1 MSTEIRRIVR
11 EELLRSIVW
20 FGLGIVGWPIL
31 ISEFTWLDA
40 NVLTVFGLPLLT
52 WAVLTTGMI
61 GVRVS
66 TSTELQVTTPVG
78 LSMSL
83 LVGIM
88 LGGVSAVYLVAVEE
102 YAALPVIIVYA
113 AVTGGTVL
121 WHWYMRLPDSSPD
134 MPA

>member
-1 MSTEIRRIVR
+1 MSTEIRRIAR

-61 GVRVS
+61 GVRVA
-66 TSTELQVTTPVG
+66 TSPELQVTTPVG

-83 LVGIM
+83 LLGIM

-102 YAALPVIIVYA
+102 YAALPVIIVYV

-121 WHWYMRLPDSSPD
+121 WHWYTRLPDSSPD